1 MLNFLFLEKFRI
13 ILKYQIIAQSLR
25 ILSNSNRLLI
35 LHFSG
40 RKTAPSYDCK
50 NEKYLFIKKE
60 SVMRALS
67 FIIIILISNITFAAD
82 QLAMI
87 HPNLE
92 IKGDENLISKMVFK
106 QNMTDFGEVNFG
118 EQYTHFFEF
127 VNEGNATLKIEDAF
141 AKSENAEVFSFSP
154 TIEPGKSGWIR
165 VKFESK
171 LSIGKFEEYFFIRS
185 NSGGK
190 KTLSRVKIKYEL
202 FEYLAIGG
210 DNVEATDK
218 INIREQP
225 QLDSPVIF
233 TLTQGETCKILDD
246 GIGDYVEKFDDSF
259 WFKVESEG
267 RVGWILS
274 ALTEF

>member
-1 MLNFLFLEKFRI
+1 
-13 ILKYQIIAQSLR
+13 
-25 ILSNSNRLLI
+25 
-35 LHFSG
+35 
-40 RKTAPSYDCK
+40 
-50 NEKYLFIKKE
+50 
-60 SVMRALS
+60 MRTLS
-67 FIIIILISNITFAAD
+67 FIIIILISNFTFAAN

-92 IKGDENLISKMVFK
+92 INGEEELISKLVFK
-106 QNMTDFGEVNFG
+106 NNIADLGEANFG
-118 EQYTHFFEF
+118 EKYTHSFEF
-127 VNEGNATLKIEDAF
+127 VNEGNATLEIEDAF
-141 AKSENAEVFSFSP
+141 AKSEIAEVFSFSP

-165 VKFESK
+165 VSFESK

-190 KTLSRVKIKYEL
+190 KTLSRLRIKYEL

-210 DNVEATDK
+210 DNVEATDQ

-225 QLDSPVIF
+225 LLSSPVVY
-233 TLTQGETCKILDD
+233 TLTIGETCKILGDD
-246 GIGDYVEKFDDSF
+246 LGDYVEKFDDSF

-267 RVGWILS
+267 RIGWVLS

>member
-1 MLNFLFLEKFRI
+1 
-13 ILKYQIIAQSLR
+13 
-25 ILSNSNRLLI
+25 
-35 LHFSG
+35 
-40 RKTAPSYDCK
+40 
-50 NEKYLFIKKE
+50 
-60 SVMRALS
+60 MRALS
-67 FIIIILISNITFAAD
+67 FIIIILISNFTFAAN

-92 IKGDENLISKMVFK
+92 VNGEEELISKLVFK
-106 QNMTDFGEVNFG
+106 NNIADLGEANFG
-118 EQYTHFFEF
+118 EEYTHFFEF
-127 VNEGNATLKIEDAF
+127 INEGNATLKIENAF

-165 VKFESK
+165 VRFESE

-190 KTLSRVKIKYEL
+190 KTLSRLKIRYEL

-210 DNVEATDK
+210 DNVEATDQ

-225 QLDSPVIF
+225 LLNSPVNY
-233 TLTQGETCKILDD
+233 TLTVGETCKILGDD
-246 GIGDYVEKFDDSF
+246 IGDYVEKFDDSF

-267 RVGWILS
+267 RVGWVLS

>member
-1 MLNFLFLEKFRI
+1 MK
-13 ILKYQIIAQSLR
+13 
-25 ILSNSNRLLI
+25 
-35 LHFSG
+35 
-40 RKTAPSYDCK
+40 
-50 NEKYLFIKKE
+50 
-60 SVMRALS
+60 ALS
-67 FIIIILISNITFAAD
+67 FIILLLISNATFAAN

-92 IKGDENLISKMVFK
+92 INGEEESISKLVFK
-106 QNMTDFGEVNFG
+106 HNLADLGEANFG
-118 EQYTHFFEF
+118 ETYTHFFEF

-165 VKFESK
+165 VRFESK

-190 KTLSRVKIKYEL
+190 KTLSRLKIKYEL

-210 DNVEATDK
+210 DHVEATDQVK
-218 INIREQP
+218 IRKQP
-225 QLDSPVIF
+225 LLNSPIVY
-233 TLTQGETCKILDD
+233 TLTIGETCKILGDD
-246 GIGDYVEKFDDSF
+246 LGDYVERFDDSF

-267 RVGWILS
+267 RVGWVLS